1 MQKIRVDDFIEN
13 PKKALLTLALPII
26 IGMTVQ
32 IMYNVADTAF
42 VGRLGADSIAALA
55 FSFPLFFILISINS
69 GVSVG
74 TGSLIS
80 RYLGAKDKESA
91 ENAAMHGLFLTVI
104 ISVVISI
111 IGNLTLKSLFRLFG
125 ASDTV
130 LPLAIGFMSIILL
143 NIIFMFITGIIS
155 SIFSAQGDTK
165 TPMKMQVTSLAVN
178 IVLDPIFIYV
188 LGFGVKGAAIATSIA
203 FVVGFIIGIYFLFRK
218 SYLKIH
224 WSSFK
229 FSKYIIK
236 DIFSVGGSAT
246 LTMLLISI
254 YIIFINRFMAHFGTE
269 EVASL
274 AIVFR
279 LENVATMPVMGLS
292 IALVTLVGMFY
303 GAKRFDLLKGV
314 IYYAMKIGLLYTS
327 FMGAIFFI
335 IPHPF
340 FRIFTPDETLLSLG
354 SAYMRINVFTF
365 PLMVV
370 AMIVSRAMQGMGYG
384 LPGLIINVFRVILVS
399 IPAGYIF
406 VYVLGYGYLSVGI
419 AAVSGGVVSNVIGLI
434 WLRIKLKK
442 VILQPSITHELIKP
456 ALERTEGE

>member
-74 TGSLIS
+74 MGSLIS

-91 ENAAMHGLFLTVI
+91 ENVAMHGLFLTI
-104 ISVVISI
+104 IIALVVSV
-111 IGNLTLKSLFRLFG
+111 IGNLTLKHLFRLFG
-125 ASDTV
+125 ASETV

-143 NIIFMFITGIIS
+143 NIIFMFITAIIG

-203 FVVGFIIGIYFLFRK
+203 FWVGFFIGIYFLFRK
-218 SYLKIH
+218 SYLKIR

-303 GAKRFDLLKGV
+303 GAKRFDLLKGI

-419 AAVSGGVVSNVIGLI
+419 AAVSGGVVSNIIGLI

-442 VILQPSITHELIKP
+442 VILQPGITHETIQP
-456 ALERTEGE
+456 ALEKIEGE